1 MGGLYENVRKDQKT
15 KKDTWVYVVMA
26 AAVCL
31 LVIGIAVGAW
41 VLGYQKRF
49 TKFIS
54 NLSNSTTYAYNNNS
68 MTAEID
74 GQTIE
79 VSAENMYGIFAYLSL
94 NKSGRESSKPPAGD
108 AVTLDYGN
116 GAILKLWD
124 MPAEEGHHDMFIHYT
139 DAQGYTYSY
148 ISYKTT
154 LETVVVRYLTYGN
167 DEGGD

>member
-54 NLSNSTTYAYNNNS
+54 NLSNSTTYA
-68 MTAEID
+68 
-74 GQTIE
+74 
-79 VSAENMYGIFAYLSL
+79 
-94 NKSGRESSKPPAGD
+94 R
-108 AVTLDYGN
+108 
-116 GAILKLWD
+116 
-124 MPAEEGHHDMFIHYT
+124 
-139 DAQGYTYSY
+139 
-148 ISYKTT
+148 
-154 LETVVVRYLTYGN
+154 
-167 DEGGD
+167 